1 VLQLWEDRA
10 LCGTMPHQETEPG
23 PEAIQGRWG
32 NARGSINQRW
42 GGKRGSPGVEIK
54 GELLGQTTTTKPKP
68 PEPTY
73 IISSVGPYQRD
84 EKIILKVIIRG
95 SDNKG
100 HVMMAMVD
108 CGAMENFIDKEYAE
122 WNGIPLKEKRVP
134 RRVLAV
140 DGREVASRPVT
151 HDAMVE

>member
-10 LCGTMPHQETEPG
+10 LCGMMPHQETEPG
-23 PEAIQGRWG
+23 PKAIQGRWG
-32 NARGSINQRW
+32 NARGSINQRR

-54 GELLGQTTTTKPKP
+54 GELLGQTTTTNPKP

-84 EKIILKVIIRG
+84 EKIILKVIIWG
-95 SDNKG
+95 SDNRG
-100 HVMMAMVD
+100 HVTMAVVD

-122 WNGIPLKEKRVP
+122 WNRIPLKEKGVP
-134 RRVLAV
+134 QRVLAV
-140 DGREVASRPVT
+140 DG
-151 HDAMVE
+151 

>member
-1 VLQLWEDRA
+1 
-10 LCGTMPHQETEPG
+10 M
-23 PEAIQGRWG
+23 
-32 NARGSINQRW
+32 
-42 GGKRGSPGVEIK
+42 
-54 GELLGQTTTTKPKP
+54 TTTKPKP

-84 EKIILKVIIRG
+84 DKIILKVIIRG

-108 CGAMENFIDKEYAE
+108 CGATENFIDKEYVE

-140 DGREVASRPVT
+140 DG
-151 HDAMVE
+151 